1 MEYSLEELLSIA
13 REASSHA
20 SREILR
26 IYESEDFGVDM
37 KADDSPLTKAD
48 KKGHEVICSYLEK
61 TGNSFG

>member
-13 REASSHA
+13 RKASSHT
-20 SREILR
+20 SKEILN

-37 KADDSPLTKAD
+37 KSDDSPLTKAD
-48 KKGHEVICSYLEK
+48 RKGHEIICSYLEK